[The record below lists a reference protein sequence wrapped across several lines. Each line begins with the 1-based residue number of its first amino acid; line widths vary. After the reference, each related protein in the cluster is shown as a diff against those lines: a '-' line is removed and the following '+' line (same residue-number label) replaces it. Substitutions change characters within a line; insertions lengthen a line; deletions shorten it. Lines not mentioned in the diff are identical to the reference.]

1 MKYLFSF
8 LLLTLALIL
17 EVSSFSLPLVF
28 VVLVAVS
35 VVLKDNFSF
44 FAAVLFG
51 LLLDVLTFQTIGI
64 TSAFFTILVFIIFS
78 YQKKFEITTNYFVV
92 FSCFLASVCFI
103 LLYGYSNLILG
114 SLVSVLVGLLVFNIL
129 LKTNRQQITNLKSQ
143 ITNKF

>member
-17 EVSSFSLPLVF
+17 EVSSFSLPLVLISLIATTIVF
-28 VVLVAVS
+28 
-35 VVLKDNFSF
+35 KDYSF
-44 FAAVLFG
+44 FFFAFLFG
-51 LLLDVLTFQTIGI
+51 VLLDILTFQTIGK
-64 TSAFFTILVFIIFS
+64 SSLFFTFFVFIIFS

-129 LKTNRQQITNLKSQ
+129 RLNCYIRIRE
-143 ITNKF
+143 

>member
-17 EVSSFSLPLVF
+17 EVASFSLPLVF

-64 TSAFFTILVFIIFS
+64 TSAFFTILVFLIFS
-78 YQKKFEITTNYFVV
+78 YQKKFEITTNYFVI
-92 FSCFLASVCFI
+92 FICLIGSICFTV
-103 LLYGYSNLILG
+103 LYGYSNLILG
-114 SLVSVLVGLLVFNIL
+114 PIVSVLVGLLVFNIL
-129 LKTNRQQITNLKSQ
+129 SKLKSQ
-143 ITNKF
+143 SSNLKTATQI